1 MADMIE
7 VRVLLVAP
15 HMSELAGA
23 AQEIYAVERMPGL
36 VVERLPP
43 DARRRELVQALRDE
57 VRFAVLWFATHGS
70 EAGVW
75 LNADDLLPGDDL
87 IALVRGSGLQG
98 VMLNS
103 CDSAELAEALHDA
116 TGVDVVCT
124 LADVADVSAFQ
135 TGVLF
140 AQHLGETGD
149 FRAAFDAA
157 RPGGV
162 PTFRYVPEYRETLV
176 MAPERNIFS
185 NEELRAIYDA
195 INDIR
200 QRLSVVEVELRYVRT
215 DLDSRRGDLRAPSQW
230 VIVIVGML
238 MSVAVFW
245 LLYFVAGRL

>member
-1 MADMIE
+1 MADMIG

-124 LADVADVSAFQ
+124 LADVADASAFQ

-215 DLDSRRGDLRAPSQW
+215 DLDSRRGDLRAPLQW

>member
-1 MADMIE
+1 MAAVIE
-7 VRVLLVAP
+7 IQVLLVAP
-15 HMSELAGA
+15 HMSELEGA
-23 AQEIYAVERMPGL
+23 TQEVYAVERMPGL
-36 VVERLPP
+36 AVERLPP
-43 DARRRELVQALRDE
+43 DARRRELLHALRSD
-57 VRFAVLWFATHGS
+57 VYFAVLWLATHGTA
-70 EAGVW
+70 AGVW
-75 LNADDLLPGDDL
+75 LNADDLLPSEDL
-87 IALVRGSGLQG
+87 IALTRGSGLQG
-98 VMLNS
+98 VVLNS
-103 CDSAELAEALHDA
+103 CESAELAEMLHDA
-116 TGVDVVCT
+116 TGIDVVCT
-124 LADVADVSAFQ
+124 LTDVADMSAFQ

-140 AQHLGETGD
+140 ARHLGETGD

-157 RPGGV
+157 RPGGA

-200 QRLSVVEVELRYVRT
+200 QRLSVVEVELRYVRM

>member
-1 MADMIE
+1 MADMIG

-70 EAGVW
+70 SAGVW

-185 NEELRAIYDA
+185 NEDLRAIYDA